1 MHNSHGS
8 RSFSMFVHFLEKQ
21 SKKNSKFS
29 HHNFVSMH
37 VLLVYFQLAMAHV
50 RPLFTPS
57 GSTSKRTNYKIP
69 KNENSSIAMHIYNRF
84 VVELFDDLI
93 ILIFTNL
100 DFRLFTNSFL
110 GFAKSIEQ
118 IDSSIRTDYHQSHTQ
133 VNP

>member
-1 MHNSHGS
+1 
-8 RSFSMFVHFLEKQ
+8 
-21 SKKNSKFS
+21 
-29 HHNFVSMH
+29 
-37 VLLVYFQLAMAHV
+37 
-50 RPLFTPS
+50 
-57 GSTSKRTNYKIP
+57 
-69 KNENSSIAMHIYNRF
+69 MHIYNPF